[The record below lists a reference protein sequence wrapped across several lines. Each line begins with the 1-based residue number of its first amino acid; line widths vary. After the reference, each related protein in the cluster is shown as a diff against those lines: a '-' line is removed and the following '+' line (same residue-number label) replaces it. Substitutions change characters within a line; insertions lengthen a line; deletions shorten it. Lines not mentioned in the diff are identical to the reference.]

1 MANIRIEGVS
11 KHFGGLAALQ
21 EVSLEVRD
29 GEFVALLG
37 PSGCGKTTLLRIVAG
52 LEKQSGGRV
61 LIGGREVSNLPPRS
75 RGLAMVFQNY
85 AVFPHLR
92 VRDNIAFGLVM
103 TGSAQD
109 RVTRQVER
117 AAALMH
123 IEHLLDRYPAQL
135 SGGQRQRVAVAR
147 ALAVEPAVL
156 LMDEPLS
163 NLDALLRL
171 EMRAELKA
179 ILTAARTTTLYV
191 THDQREAMGLADR
204 IAIMQ
209 EGHIV
214 QMAPPLEIYRHPSSV
229 FVGGFVGDPPMNFL
243 RVQVEGGLVRLGTLT
258 LKPPADATEAVTLGI
273 RPEDLEVSRDGNGFA
288 FRVQVPEPLGPQ
300 VLLTGDADGQSLRV
314 AMPPDRV
321 VHAGET
327 VTLRPNPERIAW
339 MDPKTGLALE
349 QRSAADELID
359 PAREILRRNDR
370 GGYTVPTD
378 RLYPFQ
384 WNWDS
389 GFVAMGW
396 MTFDEDRG
404 FTEVERLLEGQWDD
418 GLVPQIVFHAPS
430 DDYFPGPTVW
440 GVRHVP
446 PTSGI
451 TQPPI
456 LASAVRRMLDAAR
469 DRSAAEARVAA
480 IFPRLLASHRWWR
493 TARDPTGS
501 GLVSVLHPWET
512 GMDNS
517 PAWDT
522 ALARV
527 PTETSTPVQRRDTT
541 HVDASMRPRAEEYQR
556 FIHLVDLYRD
566 SGWQPERML
575 AETPFRIADIATNSI
590 LLRAERDLLALA
602 SRFGGPGDAAEIASR
617 ADNMKTAIGGLWS
630 ARHGLFVSLDQITG
644 APIEVATSAGL
655 LPLYAGA
662 ADAERTQAMLATLR
676 RWADYVRF
684 LVPSTAP
691 DDTRFD
697 PLRYWRGPIW
707 AVVNWMIAVGLADTG
722 ETATATELRRAT
734 RNLIAHGGFSEYF
747 DPRDGRGIGGANF
760 SWTAAIYLLLT

>member
-1 MANIRIEGVS
+1 MADIRIEAVS
-11 KHFGGLAALQ
+11 KYFGGVAALHD
-21 EVSLEVRD
+21 VSLDVRD

-37 PSGCGKTTLLRIVAG
+37 PSGCGKTTLLRVVAG

-109 RVTRQVER
+109 RITRQISR

-179 ILTAARTTTLYV
+179 ILTEARTTTLYV

-209 EGHIV
+209 EGRIV
-214 QMAPPLEIYRHPSSV
+214 QMATPLEIYRHPSSM

-243 RVQVEGGLVRLGTLT
+243 RVPVEGGLVRLGTLT
-258 LKPPADATEAVTLGI
+258 LKPPAGVSDTVTLGV
-273 RPEDLEVSRDGNGFA
+273 RPEDLEVTRDGKGFA

-300 VLLTGDADGQSLRV
+300 VLLTGDAEGQSLRV
-314 AMPPDRV
+314 TIPSDRMV
-321 VHAGET
+321 QAGET
-327 VTLRPNPERIAW
+327 VRLQLNPERITW
-339 MDPKTGLALE
+339 IDPNTGLALE
-349 QRSAADELID
+349 ARMTDPLIE

-389 GFVAMGW
+389 AFVAMGW
-396 MTFDEDRG
+396 TTFDEDRG
-404 FTEVERLLEGQWDD
+404 FAEVERLLEGQWDD

-430 DDYFPGPTVW
+430 DDYFPGPSVW
-440 GVRHVP
+440 GVQHVP

-451 TQPPI
+451 TQPPV
-456 LASAVRRMLDAAR
+456 LASAVRRMVDMAH
-469 DRSAAEARVAA
+469 DRSAAEARAAA
-480 IFPRLLASHRWWR
+480 IYPRLLAWHRWWR
-493 TARDPTGS
+493 AARDPTGS

-512 GMDNS
+512 GRDNS
-517 PAWDT
+517 PAWDE

-527 PTETSTPVQRRDTT
+527 PTETSTPVERRDTT
-541 HVDASMRPRAEEYQR
+541 HVDPSMRPRGEEYQR
-556 FIHLVDLYRD
+556 FIHLVDLYRNT
-566 SGWQPERML
+566 GWQPARML

-590 LLRAERDLLALA
+590 LLRAEGDLRALA
-602 SRFGGPGDAAEIASR
+602 SRFGRPGDASEIASR
-617 ADNMKTAIGGLWS
+617 ADHMKAAIGRLWS
-630 ARHGLFVSLDQITG
+630 AQHGLFVSLDQITG

-662 ADAERTQAMLATLR
+662 AEAERIRAMLATLR
-676 RWADYVRF
+676 RWAGQVRF
-684 LVPSTAP
+684 LVPSMAP
-691 DDTRFD
+691 DDARFD
-697 PLRYWRGPIW
+697 PLRYWRGPVW
-707 AVVNWMIAVGLADTG
+707 AMMNWMIAEGLADAG
-722 ETATATELRRAT
+722 ETAMANELRHAT
-734 RNLIAHGGFSEYF
+734 RTLIAQSGFSEYF
-747 DPRDGRGIGGANF
+747 DPRDGRGIGGTNF
-760 SWTAAIYLLLT
+760 SWTAAIYLLLD